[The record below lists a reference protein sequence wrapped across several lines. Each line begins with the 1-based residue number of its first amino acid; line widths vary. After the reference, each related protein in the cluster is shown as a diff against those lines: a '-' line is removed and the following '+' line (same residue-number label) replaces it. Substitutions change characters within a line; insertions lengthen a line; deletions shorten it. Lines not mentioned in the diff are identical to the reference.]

1 MVPHGPAAIL
11 LFLISLILSCGHLIE
26 SFDSVIFIGVLY
38 QLFWFSCVFL
48 TRGNLVEEPRARL
61 SAFSPRWLRLRK
73 TKYNNLRWKMPK
85 KLSDGNFPWQRGP
98 ESIMMLHDTSTQ
110 FQRTCA
116 SFLHF
121 LASFFDRFHLFCNGL
136 LAWLVLVSLLDA
148 VSETSFVFIVGGL
161 FWTICMLTA
170 AALLIRS
177 RTSCRPSRCKKCAGN
192 FLIVY
197 HAYILNYSALLLL
210 GLGVAVEQEPEYT
223 LLARWRIES
232 NQQQA
237 TESFCTFRE
246 GVADDVS
253 TGSNSDAVAA
263 GALCDVDSAARN
275 IVRQRGPVT
284 PRNQCYRAPVFFHA
298 LGPGSP
304 ARQGAGHE

>member
-1 MVPHGPAAIL
+1 MAPDSVEPAAVPFGSGWADSDGAQI
-11 LFLISLILSCGHLIE
+11 FLKMDNGQHNRIT
-26 SFDSVIFIGVLY
+26 D
-38 QLFWFSCVFL
+38 CVFAL
-48 TRGNLVEEPRARL
+48 LAIFQILVVGLYCLPLVLPDRVL
-61 SAFSPRWLRLRK
+61 SMSQP
-73 TKYNNLRWKMPK
+73 
-85 KLSDGNFPWQRGP
+85 
-98 ESIMMLHDTSTQ
+98 SIMMRHYASTQ

-116 SFLHF
+116 SFLHYF
-121 LASFFDRFHLFCNGL
+121 ASFFDRFHLFRNWL

-148 VSETSFVFIVGGL
+148 VSETLFVFIVGGF
-161 FWTICMLTA
+161 FWTICMLTGA
-170 AALLIRS
+170 ASLIRS
-177 RTSCRPSRCKKCAGN
+177 RTSCRTSRSKKRAGKS
-192 FLIVY
+192 LIVY
-197 HAYILNYSALLLL
+197 HEYTFNYSALLLL

-223 LLARWRIES
+223 LLARWRIEW

-237 TESFCTFRE
+237 TESFCTFSE
-246 GVADDVS
+246 GDGARTDDVS
-253 TGSNSDAVAA
+253 TGGNSDAVAA